1 MSQNIEARP
10 KAGMNAEIESY
21 RMQGFDSCA
30 NYIASIGNRLGISF
44 SESTVKE
51 YLSEALGLPK
61 GTIISQ
67 YRALLGDNHPL
78 SSHFRIT
85 ENGQQFYFDKYL
97 LLLTLQKLAE
107 ARAMHRQ
114 VTVRMSTKKLLPYLS
129 DLRNQ
134 LGLSPQE

>member
-1 MSQNIEARP
+1 MSQNIEARS
-10 KAGMNAEIESY
+10 KTGMNAEIESY
-21 RMQGFDSCA
+21 RTQGFDSCA

-61 GTIISQ
+61 ETVISQ

-107 ARAMHRQ
+107 ARATHRQ
-114 VTVRMSTKKLLPYLS
+114 ITVRMSTNKLLPYLS

-134 LGLSPQE
+134 LGLPLQE